1 MYVMPK
7 EREWRL
13 RAPADPE
20 NVKQLSAEL
29 GVDPVLATLLVHRGI
44 RTFEEARSFFR
55 PNLSDIHDPFLMK
68 DMDKAVERLEKA
80 VSGNEKVLVYG
91 DYDVD
96 GTTAVALVY
105 SFIRRLTSSVDFYIP
120 DRYDEGYGVSKKGID
135 WAAENGFRLIIT
147 LDCGI
152 KAIDKVEYAA
162 SKGID
167 IIICD
172 HHLPELEIPAAVAVL
187 DPKREDCHYPFDDL
201 SGCGVGFKLVQAYS
215 AKCGIPFESLL
226 PLLDLLVVSIASDLV
241 SVVGENRVLAHFG
254 LKWLNE
260 KPRVGLKAMIS
271 LANLEPE
278 HITIDDIV
286 FKIGPRIN
294 AAGRMESGRLA
305 VELLTA
311 EDDMTAMSIGTKIND
326 NNNERKSIDREIT
339 KEALDMVQ
347 NGTCCTSENAV
358 IVYGPEWNKGVVG
371 IVASRLVEAYYKPTF
386 VLTKSNGFITGSA
399 RSVRGFD
406 LYDAISSCAD
416 LLENYGGHIYAA
428 GLTMREE
435 NLSEFTSR
443 IDRYVSSHITKE
455 MVTPVIDVDSEI
467 NFSQITPKFFRVLK
481 QFQPFGP
488 GNSSPVFL
496 TRNVYDDGN
505 GRKVGPG
512 GQHLKL
518 ELIQESQP
526 YHQVSAIAFNMA
538 DSFEHIRNG
547 NPVDVCYSIV
557 ENYYRGNSTLQLRI
571 KDIHER
577 EDII

>member
-1 MYVMPK
+1 MPN

-13 RAPADPE
+13 RDSGDPE
-20 NVKQLSAEL
+20 NVAQLSAEL
-29 GVDPVLATLLVHRGI
+29 GIDPVLASLLVTRGVH
-44 RTFEEARSFFR
+44 TFEEARSFFR
-55 PNLSDIHDPFLMK
+55 PSLSALHDPFLMK
-68 DMDKAVERLEKA
+68 DMDLAVARLEKA
-80 VSGNEKVLVYG
+80 VASQEKILVYG

-135 WAAENGFRLIIT
+135 WASDNGFTLIIT

-152 KAIDKVEYAA
+152 KAIDKVKYAA
-162 SKGID
+162 DKGID
-167 IIICD
+167 LIICD
-172 HHLPELEIPAAVAVL
+172 HHLPEEEIPAAAAVL
-187 DPKREDCHYPFDDL
+187 DPKREDCTYPFDDL

-215 AKCGIPFESLL
+215 QKNGLPFESLL

-241 SVVGENRVLAHFG
+241 TVVGENRVLAHFG
-254 LKWLNE
+254 LKRLNE
-260 KPRVGLKAMIS
+260 EPRIGLQAMIN
-271 LANLEPE
+271 LANLEQG
-278 HITIDDIV
+278 HVTIDDIV

-311 EDDMTAMSIGTKIND
+311 ETEEAAVTIGSQIND

-339 KEALDMVQ
+339 KAALDMVQ
-347 NGTCCTSENAV
+347 DGTCCSSENAV
-358 IVYGPEWNKGVVG
+358 IVYGPDWNKGVVG
-371 IVASRLVEAYYKPTF
+371 IVASRLVEAYYKPAF
-386 VLTKSNGFITGSA
+386 VLTKSNGFVTGSA

-406 LYDAISSCAD
+406 LYEAISSCAD

-428 GLTMREE
+428 GLTLREE
-435 NLSEFTSR
+435 NLPEFVRR
-443 IDRYVSSHITKE
+443 IDKYVGEHISDE
-455 MVTPVIDVDSEI
+455 MATPIVDVDSEI
-467 NFSQITPKFFRVLK
+467 NFSQITPKFFRILK

-488 GNSSPVFL
+488 GNSAPVFL
-496 TRNVYDDGN
+496 TKNVYDDGN

-526 YHQVSAIAFNMA
+526 YHQISAIAFNMA
-538 DSFEHIRNG
+538 SLFEHIRNG
-547 NPVDVCYSIV
+547 NPIDICYSVV
-557 ENYYRGNSTLQLRI
+557 ENYYRGNSTIQLRI
-571 KDIHER
+571 KDMRER
-577 EDII
+577 DVIT

>member
-1 MYVMPK
+1 MPN

-13 RAPADPE
+13 RDSGDPE
-20 NVKQLSAEL
+20 NVAQLSAEL
-29 GVDPVLATLLVHRGI
+29 GIDPVLASLLVTRGVH
-44 RTFEEARSFFR
+44 TFEEARSFFR
-55 PNLSDIHDPFLMK
+55 PSLSALHDPFLMK
-68 DMDKAVERLEKA
+68 DMDLAVARLEKA
-80 VSGNEKVLVYG
+80 VASQEKILVYG

-135 WAAENGFRLIIT
+135 WASDKGFTLIIT

-152 KAIDKVEYAA
+152 KAIDKVKYAA
-162 SKGID
+162 DKGID
-167 IIICD
+167 LIICD
-172 HHLPELEIPAAVAVL
+172 HHLPEEEIPAAAAVL
-187 DPKREDCHYPFDDL
+187 DPKREDCTYPFDDL

-215 AKCGIPFESLL
+215 QKNGLPFESLL

-241 SVVGENRVLAHFG
+241 TVVGENRVLAHFG
-254 LKWLNE
+254 LKRLNE
-260 KPRVGLKAMIS
+260 EPRIGLQAMIN
-271 LANLEPE
+271 LANLEQG
-278 HITIDDIV
+278 HVTIDDIV

-311 EDDMTAMSIGTKIND
+311 ETEEAAVTIGSQIND

-339 KEALDMVQ
+339 KAALDMVQ
-347 NGTCCTSENAV
+347 DGTCCSSENAV

-371 IVASRLVEAYYKPTF
+371 IVASRLVEAYYKPAF
-386 VLTKSNGFITGSA
+386 VLTKSNGFVTGSA

-406 LYDAISSCAD
+406 LYEAISSCAD

-428 GLTMREE
+428 GLTLREE
-435 NLSEFTSR
+435 NLPEFVRR
-443 IDRYVSSHITKE
+443 IDKYVGEHISDE
-455 MVTPVIDVDSEI
+455 MATPIVDVDSEI
-467 NFSQITPKFFRVLK
+467 NFSQITPKFFRILK

-488 GNSSPVFL
+488 GNSAPVFL
-496 TRNVYDDGN
+496 TKNVYDDGN

-526 YHQVSAIAFNMA
+526 YHQISAIAFNMA
-538 DSFEHIRNG
+538 SLFEHIRNG
-547 NPVDVCYSIV
+547 NPIDICYSVV
-557 ENYYRGNSTLQLRI
+557 ENYYRGNSTIQLRI
-571 KDIHER
+571 KDMRER
-577 EDII
+577 DVII